1 MSPRPL
7 SRLLGDA
14 MMSLA
19 RTWRALL
26 VPAVTVSLGMSVA
39 AWAIFEV
46 NGAGAFLDAVVNNPD
61 GLRRLPDEVLAD
73 LSRPFYLA
81 AAQIVVVQIVGSLYI
96 ALAGHL
102 AVAAQTRGETLTA
115 VQVSGQAARRF
126 PVGLGSTLL
135 ALMTVGIL
143 LGSGLLLW
151 VNPILSV
158 GTPNAATELV
168 AALLL
173 CVLVGPGI
181 WAGVVLSMTAP
192 VVAIEGGGVF
202 GSLRRSMQL
211 VRGRWWATA
220 RFLVMVGLL
229 GGIAI
234 LLIQVV
240 ALPLS
245 TAGGASPVLT
255 LATALGAIT
264 QGMLVAAIAGVYTHW
279 YFDLRARKGDPAT
292 SWPD

>member
-26 VPAVTVSLGMSVA
+26 VPAVTVSVAMSAA

-73 LSRPFYLA
+73 LSRPFYVA
-81 AAQIVVVQIVGSLYI
+81 AAQIVVVQIVGSLFI

-102 AVAAQTRGETLTA
+102 AVEAQTGGEAPTA
-115 VQVSGQAARRF
+115 ASVSRQAARRF
-126 PVGLGSTLL
+126 PVGLASTLL
-135 ALMTVGIL
+135 ALVTVGLL

-151 VNPILSV
+151 VNPILAV
-158 GTPNAATELV
+158 GTPNVASELV

-173 CVLVGPGI
+173 CALIGPGI
-181 WAGVVLSMTAP
+181 WAGVVLSMTVP
-192 VVAIEGGGVF
+192 VVAVEGGGVF

-220 RFLVMVGLL
+220 GFLVMVGLL
-229 GGIAI
+229 GVIAI

-240 ALPLS
+240 ALPLA

-264 QGMLVAAIAGVYTHW
+264 QGMLVASIAGVHTHW
-279 YFDLRARKGDPAT
+279 YLDLRARKT
-292 SWPD
+292 VL